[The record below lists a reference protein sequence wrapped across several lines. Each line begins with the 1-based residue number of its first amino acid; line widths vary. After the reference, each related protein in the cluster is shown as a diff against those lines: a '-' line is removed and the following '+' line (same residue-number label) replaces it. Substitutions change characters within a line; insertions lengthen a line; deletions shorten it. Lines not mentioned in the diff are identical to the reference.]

1 MVVKELP
8 LPFIQQQTEIVME
21 QMIVAM
27 MVLPNSTIVPQAQGH
42 STLNM
47 EGMSSPEFQAFDG

>member
-8 LPFIQQQTEIVME
+8 LSFTQQQTKIVME
-21 QMIVAM
+21 QMIMAM
-27 MVLPNSTIVPQAQGH
+27 MVLPNPVIVPQAQGH

-47 EGMSSPEFQAFDG
+47 EGMSSREFQAFDG

>member
-1 MVVKELP
+1 
-8 LPFIQQQTEIVME
+8 ME

-27 MVLPNSTIVPQAQGH
+27 MVLPNPIIVPQAHGH

-47 EGMSSPEFQAFDG
+47 EGMSSKEFQTLAKMTNLQTIFN

>member
-1 MVVKELP
+1 
-8 LPFIQQQTEIVME
+8 ME

-27 MVLPNSTIVPQAQGH
+27 MVLPNLIIVPQAQGH

-47 EGMSSPEFQAFDG
+47 EGMSLEEFQTLVVKMTNLQTTFN